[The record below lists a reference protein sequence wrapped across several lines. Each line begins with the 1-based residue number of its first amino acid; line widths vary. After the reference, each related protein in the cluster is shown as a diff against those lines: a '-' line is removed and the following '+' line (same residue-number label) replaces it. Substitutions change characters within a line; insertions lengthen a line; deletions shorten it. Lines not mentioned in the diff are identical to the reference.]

1 MEPKTTIAS
10 VTKALNVLSEIARQP
25 NGAGA
30 KEVAD
35 ALSMPVPTTYHLL
48 NTLTVGGALTK
59 GADRRYRLGPRVGA
73 LSAAYYEQT
82 ELDEHLL
89 APMRDLAE
97 STGESVY
104 ISGWR
109 GADIEVF
116 AVEEGSHAVRVTGL
130 ERGAHG
136 FAHAR
141 ASGKLLLAL
150 APPEMRDAYL
160 SRHEL
165 LPRTAKT
172 ITDSEALRAEL
183 EAIASQRYA
192 IDDEE
197 FTVGVGCVAVPL
209 EFGGL
214 SLGAYTISAPIE
226 RFQLNRTALTEA
238 ALQAA
243 KRVNELADDRKWT

>member
-10 VTKALNVLSEIARQP
+10 VTKALNVLSEVARQP

-30 KEVAD
+30 KDVAE
-35 ALSMPVPTTYHLL
+35 ALNMPVPTTYHLL
-48 NTLTVGGALTK
+48 NTLTAAAALTK
-59 GADRRYRLGPRVGA
+59 GTDRRYRLGPRVGA
-73 LSAAYYEQT
+73 LSSAYYAQT
-82 ELDEHLL
+82 ELDEQLL
-89 APMRDLAE
+89 APMRALAE

-104 ISGWR
+104 VSGWR

-165 LPRTAKT
+165 LPRTPNT
-172 ITDSEALRAEL
+172 ITDPAALRAEL
-183 EAIASQRYA
+183 ETIATQRYA
-192 IDDEE
+192 VDDEE
-197 FTVGVGCVAVPL
+197 FTVGVGCVAVPID
-209 EFGGL
+209 FGGL

-226 RFQLNRTALTEA
+226 RFHLNRQALTEA

-243 KRVNELADDRKWT
+243 KRVDGLGGDS